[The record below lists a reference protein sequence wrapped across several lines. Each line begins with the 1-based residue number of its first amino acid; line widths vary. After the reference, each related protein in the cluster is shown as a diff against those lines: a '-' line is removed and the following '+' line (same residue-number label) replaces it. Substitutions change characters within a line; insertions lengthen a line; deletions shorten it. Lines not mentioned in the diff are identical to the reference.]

1 MPKKD
6 PAHEETDKILLEME
20 KQLDEVYKTAY
31 NEARE
36 TANDFMSQ
44 FQSMEKNKKIELD
57 NGIIDEA
64 EFNRWRRTKIFQG
77 TRYHQ
82 MADTLAADLTNKN
95 KIAASVINEH
105 LPEVYAINHNY
116 GTYEIEHAGK
126 VNTQYS
132 LYDRQTVER
141 LMRDNPDL
149 LPNRARIDVQKDIKY
164 NKKNINSAVVQG
176 ILQGE
181 DSTKISQRLA
191 TTVTSMS
198 HTNAV
203 RSARTMTTSAE
214 CGGRV
219 DSYKRA
225 ESMGINMLQVW
236 LATLDNRTRHQHR
249 QLDGQKRPVGE
260 PFEVE
265 GYKIAFPAD
274 PKAEPFLVYN
284 CRCTLVAQVK
294 GVNLDMSDVTQR
306 DNKLGDMS
314 YEEWKTEKLKQD
326 NAEPDVPNSQLPTG
340 KSVEINVPEPKINKK
355 SLDNDNNS
363 SIIKSGHKMAADI
376 DFVLPDKVYEI
387 KEDKAQVEAAIKYAK
402 ETLGVGNVKFDKL
415 KNSEV
420 IQPMLEQLNVL
431 KEKHKKGFYQI
442 FVDDTMGD
450 RDFAEVAPDLSL
462 HLNAKYMNSKEA
474 TEIILQ
480 NMIKQKQFPKGFD
493 DTKYI
498 ITHEYMHFISRT
510 EIDNLRSKAQ
520 KVIPD
525 EDTRKITAPSAN
537 SMLNGNEYAADAM
550 AVVELGNEVRYKKSN
565 WTLWKKIYNYFFE
578 EGDYVI

>member
-1 MPKKD
+1 MRNDD
-6 PAHEETDKILLEME
+6 PAHEETDKILSGME
-20 KQLDEVYKTAY
+20 KELDGVYKQAYREAKQTADDF
-31 NEARE
+31 AADFRE
-36 TANDFMSQ
+36 MD
-44 FQSMEKNKKIELD
+44 NKKRKQLEDGNLD
-57 NGIIDEA
+57 NE
-64 EFNRWRRTKIFQG
+64 EYQRWRRTKIFQSN
-77 TRYHQ
+77 RYFQ
-82 MADTLAADLTNKN
+82 MADVLAADMTHTNQL
-95 KIAASVINEH
+95 AASIINGY
-105 LPEVYAINHNY
+105 LPEIYALNHNY
-116 GTYEIEHAGK
+116 ATYEVEHGSK
-126 VNTQYS
+126 INTQYT
-132 LYDRQTVER
+132 LYDRFTVER
-141 LMRDNPDL
+141 LLRDEPDL
-149 LPNRARIDVQKDIKY
+149 LPRKAGINVPDDLKW
-164 NKKNINSAVVQG
+164 NKKNINSAITQG
-176 ILQGE
+176 VIQGE
-181 DSTKISQRLA
+181 DIDKISQRLA
-191 TTVTSMS
+191 ATVTDMS
-198 HTNAV
+198 HTSAIRN
-203 RSARTMTTSAE
+203 ARTMTTSAE
-214 CGGRV
+214 NGGRV

-225 ESMGINMLQVW
+225 EDMGINMLQVW
-236 LATLDNRTRHQHR
+236 LATLDDRTRHAHR
-249 QLDGQKRPVGE
+249 QLDGQKRAVGE
-260 PFEVE
+260 PFEIE
-265 GYKIAFPAD
+265 GEKIEFPGD
-274 PKAEPFLVYN
+274 PKAEPYLVYN
-284 CRCTLVAQVK
+284 CRCTLIGQVK
-294 GVNLDMSDVTQR
+294 GVNLDLSDVTYR
-306 DNKLGDMS
+306 DSKLGDMT
-314 YEEWKTEKLKQD
+314 YEEWKEDKQN
-326 NAEPDVPNSQLPTG
+326 NAEPAPGESVKNSG
-340 KSVEINVPEPKINKK
+340 EEPKINKK
-355 SLDNDNNS
+355 SLDNGDNS

-480 NMIKQKQFPKGFD
+480 NMIKQNQFPKGFD